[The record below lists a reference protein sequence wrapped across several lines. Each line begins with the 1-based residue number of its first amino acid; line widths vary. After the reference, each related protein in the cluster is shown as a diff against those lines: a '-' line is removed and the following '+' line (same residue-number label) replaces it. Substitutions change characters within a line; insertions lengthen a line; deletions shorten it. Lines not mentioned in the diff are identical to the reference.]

1 MENSTNL
8 TGKFLIAL
16 PGMGDPRFL
25 QAVIYICSHTPDG
38 TMGLIIN
45 KAKGPFKLSDML
57 EQAGINGDVVTADTP
72 VLSGGPVD
80 IDRGFV
86 LHSPDYVHDD
96 TSLRLSDT
104 LMLTTTRDVL
114 EAMVTEGAPQ
124 KAVLAVGYAGW
135 SCSCP

>member
-1 MENSTNL
+1 
-8 TGKFLIAL
+8 
-16 PGMGDPRFL
+16 
-25 QAVIYICSHTPDG
+25 
-38 TMGLIIN
+38 MGLIIN

-124 KAVLAVGYAGW
+124 KAVLAVG
-135 SCSCP
+135 